1 MRIRKVDANQSS
13 LVKQIRMIPG
23 VTVAHIHTVG
33 QGLCDLIIGYRGK
46 NFLVEVKDP
55 KKPKSQRKLTTDE
68 EKFHRQWTGQIAIVE
83 TASDVMKLIH
93 ELKN

>member
-1 MRIRKVDANQSS
+1 MRIRKVDANQRS

-55 KKPKSQRKLTTDE
+55 KKQKSQRKLTTDE
-68 EKFHRQWTGQIAIVE
+68 EKFHRQWTGQIAVVE
-83 TASDVMKLIH
+83 TASDVIKLIH